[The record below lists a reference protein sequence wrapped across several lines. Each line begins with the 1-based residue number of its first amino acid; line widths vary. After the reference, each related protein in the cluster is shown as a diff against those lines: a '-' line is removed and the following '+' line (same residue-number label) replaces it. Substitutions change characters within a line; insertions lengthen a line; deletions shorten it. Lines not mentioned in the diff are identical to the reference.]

1 MHIAVFLDFRVLSG
15 AEKRSAKIAR
25 ALIARGHRV
34 TMFMTPRTR
43 KALANSDYRFDWPPI
58 VTWSYPRRFGLLAFG
73 RSRLR
78 TLRRDWWR
86 RVLHGHGVDVAHVY
100 LRPSL
105 CAQLP
110 VPQLFEITSPD
121 MARDLIGQDM
131 QFPPETVL
139 YPNSET
145 VDAALG
151 QHFAQNPRFH
161 PPHAFFDPAEP
172 AGFQEPPKENLVVFA
187 HRLIA
192 RKNPVIF
199 AKAAVR
205 FLAARP
211 GWRVAIRGSG
221 ELEGEVRSILSDA
234 LSTGRASLG
243 YEPNLMDELHRSRIF
258 VSIESED
265 NYSNQSVL
273 EAMWCRNA
281 LVLSDRGRTRARYFA
296 ENGLLCEPEED
307 SVLSALLT
315 LAEDPGQLEKFGAN
329 ARRHVEAAFPSD
341 AYLDELE
348 RVYGFARRHFET
360 GRGT

>member
-34 TMFMTPRTR
+34 TMFMTRRTH
-43 KALANSDYRFDWPPI
+43 KALAASDYRFDWPPI
-58 VTWSYPRRFGLLAFG
+58 VTWSYPRRFDWLAFG
-73 RSRLR
+73 RSRL
-78 TLRRDWWR
+78 TSLRRDWWR
-86 RVLHGHGVDVAHVY
+86 RVLGEHGVDVAHVY

-110 VPQLFEITSPD
+110 VPHLFEITSPD
-121 MARDLIGQDM
+121 MARDLIRTDTA
-131 QFPPETVL
+131 FPLETIL

-151 QHFAQNPRFH
+151 KHFAQNPRFH

-172 AGFQEPPKENLVVFA
+172 EGFEEPPKENLVVFA

-199 AKAAVR
+199 AKAAAR

-211 GWRVAIRGSG
+211 GWRVAVRGSG

-234 LSTGRASLG
+234 LAAGRATLG

-296 ENGLLCEPEED
+296 ENGVLCEPGED
-307 SVLSALLT
+307 SVLEALLRLT
-315 LAEDPGQLEKFGAN
+315 EDPDQLQTFAENG
-329 ARRHVEAAFPSD
+329 RRHVETAFPGD
-341 AYLDELE
+341 AYLDDLE
-348 RVYGFARRHFET
+348 RVYRFACQGSDTDHRP
-360 GRGT
+360 